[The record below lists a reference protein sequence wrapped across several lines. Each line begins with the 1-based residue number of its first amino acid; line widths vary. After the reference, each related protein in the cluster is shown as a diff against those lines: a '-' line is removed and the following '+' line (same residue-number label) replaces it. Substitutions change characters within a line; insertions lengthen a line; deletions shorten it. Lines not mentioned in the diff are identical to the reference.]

1 MLNRIITTLTLDIK
15 NLRKPTKM
23 EMTCDSSCQISHCLH
38 CSTAT
43 CWRLHEWH

>member
-1 MLNRIITTLTLDIK
+1 MLNRIIKTLTLDIK

-23 EMTCDSSCQISHCLH
+23 EMACDSGCQISHCFH

-43 CWRLHEWH
+43 SWKL